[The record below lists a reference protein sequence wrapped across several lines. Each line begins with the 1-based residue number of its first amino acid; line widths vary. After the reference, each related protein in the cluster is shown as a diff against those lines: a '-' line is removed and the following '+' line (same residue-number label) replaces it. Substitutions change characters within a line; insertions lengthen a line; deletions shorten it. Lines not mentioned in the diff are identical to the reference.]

1 MYNILSFF
9 TLFLSTLSLFFLS
22 YYLFRC
28 IYLSF
33 SISLLYIVRHLN
45 KTISHKFC
53 CTCISYRP
61 PPLSLFALVIS
72 NTVTIA
78 TYIYRIDCHTYVP
91 TQVTNASVVVVVK
104 RITKTISQ
112 SDEHEKC
119 THRRTHFLNALSTY
133 SDSFLID
140 CHLFVGATNQQMISM
155 TAELKEHTVTTRPQA
170 HPAKDTFLWP
180 LTWRW

>member
-1 MYNILSFF
+1 MFHCVDSSFICTCYLLF
-9 TLFLSTLSLFFLS
+9 RPPVCVCQLWTRGLCIFCLQLLYVSLLLCLPLFYFFLTLFLSTLSLFFLS

-78 TYIYRIDCHTYVP
+78 TYIYRIDCHTYV
-91 TQVTNASVVVVVK
+91 VVY
-104 RITKTISQ
+104 T
-112 SDEHEKC
+112 
-119 THRRTHFLNALSTY
+119 
-133 SDSFLID
+133 SFSWLE
-140 CHLFVGATNQQMISM
+140 G
-155 TAELKEHTVTTRPQA
+155 ER
-170 HPAKDTFLWP
+170 
-180 LTWRW
+180 